1 MSGEQSVQSVQSCA
15 NVYLNPRK
23 AATTSGVK
31 TLTSWLWV
39 NKPSASILGTREKHV
54 NLGDSVTIVCELRDS
69 LVTPQFVFWYHDLNM
84 VNFQPGVRVETRLV
98 GQDQDSLWV
107 APPNTTVSRLTIS
120 QTTSQHAG
128 NYTCAPHNM
137 VHDSIRLSISKGED
151 SYIKRQKNKSKD
163 LERSGKINQ
172 NEAK

>member
-1 MSGEQSVQSVQSCA
+1 M
-15 NVYLNPRK
+15 
-23 AATTSGVK
+23 K

-39 NKPSASILGTREKHV
+39 NKPSASILGSREKHV

-107 APPNTTVSRLTIS
+107 APPNTTLSSLTIH
-120 QTTSQHAG
+120 QTRPEDAG
-128 NYTCAPHNM
+128 NYTCKPSNAIAS
-137 VHDSIRLSISKGED
+137 SIQVFVSEGVV
-151 SYIKRQKNKSKD
+151 
-163 LERSGKINQ
+163 
-172 NEAK
+172 

>member
-1 MSGEQSVQSVQSCA
+1 MSGEQSVKSVQSVQSVQSCA
-15 NVYLNPRK
+15 NVDLNPRK

-98 GQDQDSLWV
+98 GQDQDSCGWLLPT
-107 APPNTTVSRLTIS
+107 PPCP
-120 QTTSQHAG
+120 G
-128 NYTCAPHNM
+128 
-137 VHDSIRLSISKGED
+137 
-151 SYIKRQKNKSKD
+151 
-163 LERSGKINQ
+163 
-172 NEAK
+172 

>member
-1 MSGEQSVQSVQSCA
+1 M
-15 NVYLNPRK
+15 
-23 AATTSGVK
+23 K

-39 NKPSASILGTREKHV
+39 NKPSASILGSREKHV

-107 APPNTTVSRLTIS
+107 APPNTTLSSLTIH
-120 QTTSQHAG
+120 QTRPEDAG
-128 NYTCAPHNM
+128 NYTCAPPHATSDT
-137 VHDSIRLSISKGED
+137 VRLYVANGEHTLVFNIWD
-151 SYIKRQKNKSKD
+151 I
-163 LERSGKINQ
+163 I
-172 NEAK
+172 